1 MCFFA
6 SCALIENWDISQNHL
21 LLFTK
26 YNVFRKILS
35 NQSCLFS
42 KLKNSFYCCRTNCK
56 WKFSLKM
63 GQTLSS
69 CVGCLS
75 EPKKK
80 PQKKSTIRFEEVG
93 TIEIAEDPMVSNDE
107 IYTNKWINAQWSMSR
122 DSESTNKKILRT
134 TYSFCMNQ

>member
-1 MCFFA
+1 
-6 SCALIENWDISQNHL
+6 
-21 LLFTK
+21 
-26 YNVFRKILS
+26 
-35 NQSCLFS
+35 
-42 KLKNSFYCCRTNCK
+42 
-56 WKFSLKM
+56 M

-80 PQKKSTIRFEEVG
+80 PQKKSSIRFEEVG
-93 TIEIAEDPMVSNDE
+93 TIEIVEDPMVSNDE